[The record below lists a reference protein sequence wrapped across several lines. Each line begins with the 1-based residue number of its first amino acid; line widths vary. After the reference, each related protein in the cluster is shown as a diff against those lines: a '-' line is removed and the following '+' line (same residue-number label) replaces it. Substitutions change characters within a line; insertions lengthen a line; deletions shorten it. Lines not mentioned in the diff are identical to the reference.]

1 MSDSRDRLPAATR
14 LGRSVLTV
22 SDESAMV
29 DFYRDVIGLSV
40 LSREGATTV
49 LGAGDAPLLELRHA
63 PDARPR
69 PTDATGL
76 FHNAFLVPS
85 REALGDGLARI
96 RDRWELTGA
105 SDHGVSEALYLDD
118 PEGNGVEFY
127 RDRPRSEWPRDGEGG
142 IQIGS
147 WPLDLESV
155 AAAADDGAGDAV
167 PDGTTLGHVHLEASS
182 LETDREFYVDALGFD
197 VKTASPKALFVA
209 AGDYHHH
216 LGINT
221 WHGRSSPAPT
231 DARGLSRLDL
241 VVPSSEALERVRERL
256 EDAGAAVDERAGGLE
271 CRDPDGIRI
280 RFRARSDSNDGE

>member
-1 MSDSRDRLPAATR
+1 MSDSRDLLPAATR
-14 LGRSVLTV
+14 FGRSVLTV
-22 SDESAMV
+22 SDESAVV

-40 LSREGATTV
+40 LTRDESTTV
-49 LGAGDAPLLELRHA
+49 LGAGDAALLELRHA

-118 PEGNGVEFY
+118 PEGNGVELY

-155 AAAADDGAGDAV
+155 AAAGDADDGDGEAGDTV
-167 PDGTTLGHVHLEASS
+167 PDGTILGHVHLEVSS
-182 LETDREFYVDALGFD
+182 LETAREFYVDALGFD
-197 VKTASPKALFVA
+197 VKTATPKALFVA
-209 AGDYHHH
+209 AGGYHHH

-221 WHGRSSPAPT
+221 WNGRSSPAPA
-231 DARGLSRLDL
+231 DIRGLSRFDL
-241 VVPSSEALERVRERL
+241 VVPSSEALEGIRERL
-256 EDAGAAVDERAGGLE
+256 EDAGVAVDERGDGLE

-280 RFRARSDSNDGE
+280 RFRA